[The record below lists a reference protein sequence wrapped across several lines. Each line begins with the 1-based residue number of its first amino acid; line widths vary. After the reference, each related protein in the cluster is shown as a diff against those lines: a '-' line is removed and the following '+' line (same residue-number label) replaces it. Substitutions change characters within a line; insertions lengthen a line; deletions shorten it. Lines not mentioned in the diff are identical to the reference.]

1 MVYVH
6 GVVLGSGTVSIV
18 GNRVNCRKFVSN
30 EESSTPSL
38 LLSSVSGDAVLKSIS
53 RGCSGVNGKSS
64 YNSGR
69 LFLCCEVIDVLMV
82 V

>member
-30 EESSTPSL
+30 EESSSS
-38 LLSSVSGDAVLKSIS
+38 LLSSVSGDVVLKSIGTS
-53 RGCSGVNGKSS
+53 CSGVDGQSS
-64 YNSGR
+64 YNGGGLSS
-69 LFLCCEVIDVLMV
+69 CCEGVDVLV
-82 V
+82 AI